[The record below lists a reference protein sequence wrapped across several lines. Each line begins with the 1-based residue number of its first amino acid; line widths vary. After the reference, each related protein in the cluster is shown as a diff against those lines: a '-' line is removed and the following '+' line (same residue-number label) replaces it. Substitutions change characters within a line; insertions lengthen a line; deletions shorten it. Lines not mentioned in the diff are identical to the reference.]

1 MSNRNRF
8 VIGVTLL
15 LVVILVIEYRMPRR
29 FEWVPT
35 FSHTDPQPFGCLV
48 FDSVMKASMP
58 LGYTVEKRTLW
69 QMEHDS
75 VFRKPMSLLVVSEEG
90 PEWSDAKT
98 LMTLAGDGH
107 TIMVATT
114 QLTPWCDTLGID
126 WHWNNR
132 FELKDVAGK
141 RPEKGRL
148 EWMPAAGYEEHEL
161 LMPVFD
167 QLIERTMSLEKDS
180 VPPQESPCPAV
191 SPPESPDSLPE
202 SPCPAVSPP
211 ESPDSLPECPCPAVS
226 PPESPDSLPECPC
239 PAVSPPESVSSPEVL
254 MEYIQPDKDTIITN
268 PVAISFR
275 IDKGEIIL
283 VSAPLLFTNY
293 MTVSGNGSVVQGRL
307 MDRLKHHSVI
317 RSESFMSGTAMTE
330 SSPFYVFLKQPPLRW
345 ALYLALLGIL
355 LFCCFTSRRR
365 QRVVPVIEK
374 PQNRNVEFVQLIGTL
389 YWQEHDNTGLL
400 AKKLA
405 YTKDEIRRQ
414 NVRVS
419 PDDQYLID
427 RITQTV
433 DGQFALTDQEL
444 KAYVHELNRIQQ
456 AM

>member
-48 FDSVMKASMP
+48 FDSVMRASMP

-161 LMPVFD
+161 LMPVYD

-180 VPPQESPCPAV
+180 VPPQES
-191 SPPESPDSLPE
+191 
-202 SPCPAVSPP
+202 
-211 ESPDSLPECPCPAVS
+211 PCPAVS

-433 DGQFALTDQEL
+433 DGQFAVTDQEL

>member
-8 VIGVTLL
+8 IIGVTLL

-114 QLTPWCDTLGID
+114 QLTVWCDTLGID

-161 LMPVFD
+161 LMPVYD

-180 VPPQESPCPAV
+180 VSPQ
-191 SPPESPDSLPE
+191 E

-211 ESPDSLPECPCPAVS
+211 ESPDSLPECPCPAI
-226 PPESPDSLPECPC
+226 
-239 PAVSPPESVSSPEVL
+239 SPPESVSSPEVL

-433 DGQFALTDQEL
+433 DGQFAVTDQEL

>member
-8 VIGVTLL
+8 IIGVTLL

-114 QLTPWCDTLGID
+114 QLTVWCDTLGID

-167 QLIERTMSLEKDS
+167 QLIERTMSLEKDRI
-180 VPPQESPCPAV
+180 PPQES
-191 SPPESPDSLPE
+191 
-202 SPCPAVSPP
+202 
-211 ESPDSLPECPCPAVS
+211 PCPAVS

>member
-114 QLTPWCDTLGID
+114 QLTVWCDTLGID

-180 VPPQESPCPAV
+180 VPPQES
-191 SPPESPDSLPE
+191 
-202 SPCPAVSPP
+202 
-211 ESPDSLPECPCPAVS
+211 
-226 PPESPDSLPECPC
+226 PC

-433 DGQFALTDQEL
+433 DGQFVVTDQEL
-444 KAYVHELNRIQQ
+444 KAYVKELNRIQQ